1 MKKPVKGEF
10 NPYYQSYIDNT
21 SDSNY
26 FNSFDNNT
34 EAIKNFF
41 LNINTNKHEFRY
53 QDSKWTIK
61 EVLMHIIDTERVFA
75 YRLLVIL
82 RADKTTQLQSYND
95 QEYMQ
100 AVDVSGRSMESLVQ
114 EFATVRANTRF
125 LLENTS
131 EEQSTWNR
139 SVMNIKLSAR
149 AIAYIVLGHAQHHM
163 QVVQER
169 YL

>member
-1 MKKPVKGEF
+1 MKKPEQGEF
-10 NPYYQSYIDNT
+10 NPYYQTYIDNT

-26 FNSFDNNT
+26 FDSFDSNT
-34 EAIKNFF
+34 EALKHFF
-41 LNINTNKHEFRY
+41 SNINTNKHEFRY

-61 EVLMHIIDTERVFA
+61 QVLMHIIDTERVFA

-114 EFATVRANTRF
+114 EFASVRANTRF
-125 LLENTS
+125 LLENTK
-131 EEQSTWNR
+131 EEQSTWSS
-139 SVMNIKLSAR
+139 SVMDVKLSAR

-163 QVVQER
+163 QVVKDR